1 MLEINHLNVY
11 YHAIHAL
18 KDVSL
23 ELERGEIVAII
34 GANGA
39 GKTTTL
45 NAISGI
51 LTPVSGQ
58 MLLNNQDLTQMRP
71 AEIVK
76 HGIVQV
82 PEGRKI
88 FTRMS
93 VKENLEMGAYS
104 LKDQKRIDE
113 NMQKV
118 FKIFPRLE
126 ERQRQPG
133 GTLSGGEQQMLA
145 MGRGLMADPQLLLLD
160 EPSMGLAPIL
170 VDQIFEVIQEINQ
183 RGVSILLVEQN
194 ANRALSIADRAYL
207 FETGSVVL
215 TGRASELR
223 ENPLVK
229 EAYLG
234 G

>member
-1 MLEINHLNVY
+1 MLKINQLNVS

-18 KDVSL
+18 KGVSL
-23 ELERGEIVAII
+23 MIEQGEIVAII

-51 LTPVSGQ
+51 LQPESGQ
-58 MLLNNQDLTQMRP
+58 MSLDGQDLMKMRP
-71 AEIVK
+71 SEIVES
-76 HGIVQV
+76 GIVQV

-88 FTRMS
+88 FARMT

-104 LKDQKRIDE
+104 LKNKAQMDA
-113 NMQKV
+113 NMHRV
-118 FKIFPRLE
+118 FEIFPRLQ

-145 MGRGLMADPQLLLLD
+145 MGRGLMAAPRILLLD

-183 RGVSILLVEQN
+183 QGVSILLVEQN
-194 ANRALSIADRAYL
+194 ANMALSIADRAYL
-207 FETGSVVL
+207 FETGRVVL
-215 TGRASELR
+215 SGKAAELR
-223 ENPLVK
+223 ENPQVK